1 MSDAMDTTASP
12 PDNDVED
19 TAAQSSSGT
28 QSAPHLPMDPS
39 KDDSQAVE
47 QALKKLDKIR
57 KLSLSS
63 TSAPSMTTITP
74 GGPGSQSVGPSRT
87 SSRVTTPGEAGTGAV
102 PLHLQ
107 PQLGITELATPDAT
121 TPSSGMTGLAP
132 DGSTSLAQMGLVPQ
146 QSTSSSNV
154 TSPNATTTA
163 AAAPSA
169 SGTIS
174 PHTAASKGLPMS
186 GAQSQSMAQLLGS
199 MTPIVASRPK
209 YEEGT
214 GAAGMGA
221 PLSTPSAAQGDG
233 TDGGDRLTL
242 GAADGQQTQ
251 SQFATS
257 PSAMDDGDGLL
268 TPEDV
273 RARSAPTTPHFGAQ
287 TSMLRTLDES
297 TKLLRQKSKSRMP
310 TRAPSVSGIGNLVE
324 KPDYSEAKIVVA
336 MVGLPARGKSYLS
349 NKLMRYLRVSPA

>member
-1 MSDAMDTTASP
+1 
-12 PDNDVED
+12 
-19 TAAQSSSGT
+19 
-28 QSAPHLPMDPS
+28 MDPS

-63 TSAPSMTTITP
+63 TTAPSMTTITP
-74 GGPGSQSVGPSRT
+74 GGPGSQSVGPSRS

-107 PQLGITELATPDAT
+107 PQLGITELATPDAAGA
-121 TPSSGMTGLAP
+121 SGMAGLAP
-132 DGSTSLAQMGLVPQ
+132 DGSTSLAQMGLMP
-146 QSTSSSNV
+146 SPSASPAGV
-154 TSPNATTTA
+154 TSPTAATTA
-163 AAAPSA
+163 AAPSS
-169 SGTIS
+169 SGAIS

-186 GAQSQSMAQLLGS
+186 SAQSSSINHLLGS

-209 YEEGT
+209 FEEGT

-221 PLSTPSAAQGDG
+221 PLSAPGDGNDGDKLSLGPDGSQTHAAQ
-233 TDGGDRLTL
+233 L
-242 GAADGQQTQ
+242 AA
-251 SQFATS
+251 S
-257 PSAMDDGDGLL
+257 PSAMDGDGLL
-268 TPEDV
+268 TPEEV

-297 TKLLRQKSKSRMP
+297 TKLLRQNSKSRMP

-349 NKLMRYLRVSPA
+349 NKLMRYLRVSCGDLGRRPH